1 MKRLDQLH
9 WIMLVIILI
18 LSFYLFL
25 SPYEYNKMRGYIIRI
40 NRITGSV
47 DMFTGKGEKGW
58 SRLRESA
65 DR

>member
-18 LSFYLFL
+18 LGFYLFL
-25 SPYEYNKMRGYIIRI
+25 SPYEYKKVREYIIRI

-47 DMFTGKGEKGW
+47 DMLTGGGEKGW
-58 SRLRESA
+58 SRLRGSA